1 MSQQTVSVEAP
12 ELKKGGNFNLSAL
25 VIPIALIAGYLFW
38 QYVCGNPAN
47 FEGGNPAGHAKQG
60 NYLGIVYK
68 GGFIVPIL
76 MGLFLVV
83 VIFSVE
89 RFLTLARAKGV
100 GSIPNFVRRIKFY
113 LESSNTAAA
122 IEECDKQKG
131 SVANVVRA
139 GLERY
144 EEMEKDVHVDTDQR
158 VLAIRQEIEEAT
170 ALELPMLER
179 NLPILAT
186 ITSVGTLVAL
196 LGTVLGMIRAFAAL
210 ATQGNPDAVALSQ
223 GISEALINTALGI
236 STSVVAMIMYNYFT
250 GRIDKLTYAIDEMS
264 YSIATTFNAKHLS
277 ETRFKASK

>member
-1 MSQQTVSVEAP
+1 MNQQTVSVEAP
-12 ELKKGGNFNLSAL
+12 AAKGGNFNLSAL
-25 VIPIALIAGYLFW
+25 VIPLALLAGYLFW
-38 QYVCGNPAN
+38 QFVCGNPVN
-47 FEGGNPAGHAKQG
+47 FEGNDPGGHAKEG
-60 NYLGIVYK
+60 NYLAIVYK

-76 MGLFLVV
+76 MGLFLTV

-89 RFLTLARAKGV
+89 RFLTLNKANGV
-100 GSIPNFVRRIKFY
+100 GSIPNFVRRIKYF
-113 LESSNTAAA
+113 LEIDRPQAA

-131 SVANVVRA
+131 SVANIVRA

-144 EEMEKDVHVDTDQR
+144 VEMEKDTHVDTDQR

-170 ALELPMLER
+170 ALELPMLEK

-236 STSVVAMIMYNYFT
+236 STSVIAMIMYNYFT
-250 GRIDKLTYAIDEMS
+250 GRIDKLTYATDEMS
-264 YSIATTFNAKHLS
+264 YSIATTFNAKHLH
-277 ETRFKASK
+277 ETRYAAAAK

>member
-1 MSQQTVSVEAP
+1 MSEQTTTVEASSP
-12 ELKKGGNFNLSAL
+12 KGSSFNLSAI
-25 VIPIALIAGYLFW
+25 VIPIALIGGYLFW
-38 QYVCGNPAN
+38 QYVCGAPDN
-47 FEGGNPAGHAKQG
+47 FEGGNNAGHAKQG

-89 RFLTLARAKGV
+89 RFLTLAKAKGT
-100 GSIPNFVRRIKFY
+100 GSIPNFVRKVKY
-113 LESSNTAAA
+113 QLEINNPEAAL
-122 IEECDKQKG
+122 EECDKQRG
-131 SVANVVRA
+131 SVANIVRS

-144 EEMEKDVHVDTDQR
+144 IEMEKDTHVDTDQR

-179 NLPILAT
+179 NLPVLAT
-186 ITSVGTLVAL
+186 LTSVGTLVAL

-236 STSVVAMIMYNYFT
+236 TVSVISMIMYNYFT

-264 YSIATTFNAKHLS
+264 YSIATTFNAKHIH
-277 ETRFKASK
+277 ETRLNPSK